1 MTLKLSPEILAIDT
15 HADTFA
21 YVLDRGADFVAG
33 DKTLAVSLPRMNRGG
48 LGAQVFALYVA
59 PGLPP
64 GQTFLRAM
72 AMASAG
78 LATAERSQGQFAFV
92 RTARE
97 LETEWARGAK
107 CGLLA
112 VEGAHVL
119 EGNGLLVHALHAMG
133 VVGITLTHANSNE
146 FADSSQDVRRW
157 GGLSEA
163 GRELIRTM
171 NRLGMIVDVSHTS
184 EETTGDVLDISA
196 APIIASHSG
205 ARAICNHPRNLNDDL
220 IRRIAASGGVVHVPY
235 YPPYLDQHAA
245 DVFTAN
251 WDRLRG
257 EQSSNPPAD
266 DPEYMARLYA
276 ECMRGVPPVP
286 LEAVCAHI
294 DYVVSLVGVPHVG
307 LGSDWDGADVTVA
320 GLESCEGLGDLA
332 DALRLRGHSEADLR
346 AIFGGNFL
354 RVLREVTG

>member
-1 MTLKLSPEILAIDT
+1 MTLTLPAEMLSIDT

-21 YVLDRGADFVAG
+21 YVLDRGSDFLAG
-33 DKTLAVSLPRMNRGG
+33 DRTLAVSLPRMHRGG
-48 LGAQVFALYVA
+48 LGAQIFALYVA
-59 PGLPP
+59 PGMPP

-78 LATAERSQGQFAFV
+78 LATAERSQGKFAFV

-97 LETEWARGAK
+97 LEREWARGAK

-119 EGNGLLVHALHAMG
+119 EGNGMLVHALHAMG
-133 VVGITLTHANSNE
+133 IVSITLTHANTNE
-146 FADSSQDVRRW
+146 FADSSQDARRW
-157 GGLSEA
+157 GGLSQA
-163 GRELIRTM
+163 GRDLVLTM
-171 NRLGMIVDVSHTS
+171 NRLGMIVDISHTS
-184 EETTGDVLDISA
+184 DETTSDVLDISA

-205 ARAICNHPRNLNDDL
+205 AHAICNHPRNLNDEL
-220 IRRIAASGGVVHVPY
+220 ILRIAAGGGVVHMPY
-235 YPPYLDQHAA
+235 YPPYVDQQAA
-245 DVFTAN
+245 NVFTAN

-257 EQSSNPPAD
+257 EQSLHAPAD

-276 ECMRGVPPVP
+276 RCMRDVPPVP

-294 DYVVSLVGVPHVG
+294 DHIVSLVGVEHVG
-307 LGSDWDGADVTVA
+307 LGSDWDGADVTVT
-320 GLESCEGLGDLA
+320 GLENCETLGDLA
-332 DALRLRGHSEADLR
+332 NALTLRGYSQVDLR

-354 RVLREVTG
+354 RVLREVAG